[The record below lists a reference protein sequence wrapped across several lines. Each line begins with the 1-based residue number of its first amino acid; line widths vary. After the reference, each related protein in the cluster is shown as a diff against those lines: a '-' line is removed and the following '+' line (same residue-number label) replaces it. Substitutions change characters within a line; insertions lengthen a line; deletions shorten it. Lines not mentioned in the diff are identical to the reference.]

1 MKKNLKLFS
10 VLLAISALFAGCKKD
25 ADTGRKNIIKYDD
38 KEYALSMGFMENYGK
53 YLENEGYN
61 IDLTLMSSGFKI
73 HEANGEIDSVSGT
86 GNGIYFE
93 MFTSDSTELDS
104 RIFTYDTEGTRESGT
119 FDNGQVVIDYNAT
132 TQEGDIYNI
141 VQGTVTVS
149 KSGSTYEIAIACKD
163 VSGKDITG
171 YFKGK
176 LKYYNYGNMDLKNTV
191 SGKLRK
197 VLNRFFSQK

>member
-1 MKKNLKLFS
+1 MKKTLQVFLVLF
-10 VLLAISALFAGCKKD
+10 AFSALLAGCKKD
-25 ADTGRKNIIKYDD
+25 ADTGRKNLIEYDG
-38 KEYALSMGFMENYGK
+38 KEYALSLGFMENYGK
-53 YLENEGYN
+53 YYESEGYN

-86 GNGIYFE
+86 GNAIYFE
-93 MFTSDSTELDS
+93 MFTTDSTELDS
-104 RIFTYDTEGTRESGT
+104 RIFTYDPEGTREAGT
-119 FDNGQVVIDYNAT
+119 FDNGQVGINFNAQ

-141 VQGTVTVS
+141 AQGTVTVS
-149 KSGSTYEIAIACKD
+149 LSGTEYEITIACKD

-176 LKYYNYGNMDLKNTV
+176 LKYYNYGNMDLKKTS

-197 VLNRFFSQK
+197 RSSPDR